1 MKYKWAILISIIAI
15 TGIVISDILF
25 VIEHKIENENNFEE
39 IADQFTNQSI
49 NSLELWVQEQIRM
62 AKNIAEDNRIIEMCL
77 EPENNQKLE
86 IAEDY
91 LVKLH
96 NKYPYYENLPVSI
109 ILDKPI
115 TREINNEVK
124 TIKNTHFLIDTVNG
138 KTVGKGGMD
147 YSYIYEIVNGKD
159 FYVSEAYPSI
169 LRENPIIVI
178 SAPVIKDNKLI
189 GIAMVSP
196 QVDYFTKLFV
206 DSIKLGETGYMFFLD
221 QEGIFISHSDRELI
235 LLKDDT
241 INNNAKIIV
250 NNIEE
255 NRLFFKENLYKEEKF
270 YYGKKLDFD
279 LENFKQKGYIV
290 FTQNKDEVYKNLG
303 DFIKVL
309 VIANIFSISFIVG
322 GLLVIFKIHSK
333 NQREEYLIKTKEE
346 LEKKVEERTVELKKM
361 ATIDGLTGLRNFKNI
376 HEKLEEIIS
385 DDNIS
390 TVSVALGDL
399 DHFKAVNDTFGHQK
413 GDEVLR
419 EISKIIRYNIRE
431 NDLAGRYGGEE
442 FLLVFPNLEINK
454 AYEVCE
460 RIRIQM
466 ENHRFCKGAL
476 RVTISF
482 GVTECT
488 GEGTEAIIKRADK
501 LLYVAKG
508 KGRNIIEKG

>member
-1 MKYKWAILISIIAI
+1 MEFQVKVGLLSVFKISQNII
-15 TGIVISDILF
+15 D
-25 VIEHKIENENNFEE
+25 H
-39 IADQFTNQSI
+39 
-49 NSLELWVQEQIRM
+49 
-62 AKNIAEDNRIIEMCL
+62 
-77 EPENNQKLE
+77 
-86 IAEDY
+86 
-91 LVKLH
+91 
-96 NKYPYYENLPVSI
+96 
-109 ILDKPI
+109 
-115 TREINNEVK
+115 
-124 TIKNTHFLIDTVNG
+124 
-138 KTVGKGGMD
+138 
-147 YSYIYEIVNGKD
+147 
-159 FYVSEAYPSI
+159 
-169 LRENPIIVI
+169 
-178 SAPVIKDNKLI
+178 
-189 GIAMVSP
+189 
-196 QVDYFTKLFV
+196 
-206 DSIKLGETGYMFFLD
+206 
-221 QEGIFISHSDRELI
+221 
-235 LLKDDT
+235 
-241 INNNAKIIV
+241 
-250 NNIEE
+250 
-255 NRLFFKENLYKEEKF
+255 FKENIYKEEKF

-399 DHFKAVNDTFGHQK
+399 DYFKAVNDTFGHQK

-501 LLYVAKG
+501 LLYVAKR